1 MNQRLQTRTEIAS
14 LVAQIERHLGGIR
27 HAMRKPLEAAVS
39 TGELTMP
46 QRAVMQV
53 VVRNP
58 GINLRSLSQEV
69 SLAHSTVSG
78 IIDRLEKR
86 GMVKRRSDAADGRVG
101 RIYPTA
107 EVQKFVRDLIPKL
120 TRGPLEQALEKASLP
135 ERATIE
141 RALRRLR
148 ELLESTA

>member
-1 MNQRLQTRTEIAS
+1 MKQTRTDIAAV
-14 LVAQIERHLGGIR
+14 VAQIERHLSGIR
-27 HAMRKPLEAAVS
+27 RAMRKPLEAAVS
-39 TGELTMP
+39 AGDLTIP

-78 IIDRLEKR
+78 IVDRLENR

-107 EVQKFVRDLIPKL
+107 EVQNFVRDLIPKL
-120 TRGPLEQALEKASLP
+120 TRGPLQTALERASQQ

-141 RALRRLR
+141 QALRRLR
-148 ELLESTA
+148 ELLENAV

>member
-1 MNQRLQTRTEIAS
+1 MSPRFQARIDIAA
-14 LVAQIERHLGGIR
+14 LVAQIERDLGGIR

-39 TGELTMP
+39 EGELTMP

-86 GMVKRRSDAADGRVG
+86 GMVKRRTDAADGRVG

-107 EVQKFVRDLIPKL
+107 EVQKFVRNLIPKL
-120 TRGPLEQALEKASLP
+120 TRGPLEKALGKATAT
-135 ERATIE
+135 ERTTIE
-141 RALRRLR
+141 QALRRLR
-148 ELLESTA
+148 ELLEGAG

>member
-1 MNQRLQTRTEIAS
+1 
-14 LVAQIERHLGGIR
+14 
-27 HAMRKPLEAAVS
+27 MRKPLEAAVS

-58 GINLRSLSQEV
+58 GINLRKLSQEV

-86 GMVKRRSDAADGRVG
+86 GMVKRRTDAADGRVG

-120 TRGPLEQALEKASLP
+120 TRGPLEKALEKATVR
-135 ERATIE
+135 ERSTIE

-148 ELLESTA
+148 ELLETAG